1 MTVTSNDNDLR
12 NTQEEAKHDKILQD
26 DGDNTCYS
34 DAISLKSVDSDLSF
48 ATSRLSM
55 KMGNSSDYCEDTL
68 LSLNKTVR
76 IPTPPPGDL
85 CFEQD
90 SELSYDSE
98 RDEWEA
104 EEDHS
109 SCPSNALSEEDDEE
123 YRDNNIRTTNKD
135 YQVDEGH
142 DTNGLI
148 GCHEW
153 ENDCNGLTKLSS
165 SSRQQHQKQRLSS
178 SRLTSTH
185 ISLRHHVYILVIMP
199 MEKIFELVR
208 VRIPSSP
215 MSTVGHL
222 LALIPR
228 QCTDTRLAAQDHI
241 GLCRLYGKGNCDG
254 VREKYDNGGGWD
266 LLAEGG
272 MSMRIHPI
280 SGKSSDISACFED
293 SETLVAI
300 PFGHQVHEVRRIG
313 RHILDDPKV
322 SKLVTKRSVGPRLRS
337 KKHGGSAS
345 PRILPSTV
353 QEEEE
358 EERTD
363 LNLSFVASK
372 HYRRHYSEKKED
384 RPDITAANQSDPSTI
399 ADLAAR
405 RVYAKKIRDG
415 DMKEKMG
422 QLPSLLARQDKS
434 DPSSCSLTSSL
445 SVEEKEK
452 KEGQEKREIDGISTS
467 SATVANFLPSP
478 ANLDIYRGIANKK
491 LRNLTSRLRNQ
502 LHFFKADPRMVAT
515 KASAATVGMFLLA
528 ASMCGSGSI
537 VNMENVMPN
546 MSASI
551 VDQGAQILMGTGEAG
566 LDSASP
572 LGLIGLFKVGFWL
585 ILLSKS
591 QEGLGKIR
599 KIQKR
604 TNKEG
609 KKRRHKRKS
618 LRHQSNKEGGGDSN
632 KENDVSR
639 QKNLNSHSSPSAAK
653 ISSSGFNKTVTFAE
667 DVSAGSKS
675 SSRTKKPQRQRRR
688 KLVSPSD
695 SPLYQSY
702 EAPIRI

>member
-12 NTQEEAKHDKILQD
+12 NTQEEEKHDKFLQV

-34 DAISLKSVDSDLSF
+34 DTISLKSVDSDISF
-48 ATSRLSM
+48 ATSRLSL
-55 KMGNSSDYCEDTL
+55 KMGTSSDYCEDTL

-76 IPTPPPGDL
+76 IPNSPQADL

-104 EEDHS
+104 EENHS
-109 SCPSNALSEEDDEE
+109 CSLSNVLSEEDDEE
-123 YRDNNIRTTNKD
+123 YRDNNIKTTNKD
-135 YQVDEGH
+135 YQVDEGY

-153 ENDCNGLTKLSS
+153 ENDCNGLTNLSS

-199 MEKIFELVR
+199 LDKIFELVR

-215 MSTVGHL
+215 ISTVGHL

-254 VREKYDNGGGWD
+254 VREKYDNEGGRD

-280 SGKSSDISACFED
+280 SGKGSDMSACFED
-293 SETLVAI
+293 SETLVAV

-322 SKLVTKRSVGPRLRS
+322 SKLVTKKSVGSRLRS

-372 HYRRHYSEKKED
+372 NYRRHYNEQKED
-384 RPDITAANQSDPSTI
+384 HPDITAANQSDPSTN

-405 RVYAKKIRDG
+405 RVYAKKIRVS
-415 DMKEKMG
+415 DMKEVTG
-422 QLPSLLARQDKS
+422 QLPSLLAQQNKS
-434 DPSSCSLTSSL
+434 NPSSCSLTS
-445 SVEEKEK
+445 VEEKEK
-452 KEGQEKREIDGISTS
+452 AEGQEKREFDGIITL
-467 SATVANFLPSP
+467 SATLSNFLPSP

-491 LRNLTSRLRNQ
+491 LRKFTSRLRNQ
-502 LHFFKADPRMVAT
+502 LHLFKAEPGMVVT
-515 KASAATVGMFLLA
+515 KVSAATVGMFLLA
-528 ASMCGSGSI
+528 ASMCGSGNIVSI

-551 VDQGAQILMGTGEAG
+551 VDQGAQILMGAGNAG

-585 ILLSKS
+585 ILLSKT
-591 QEGLGKIR
+591 QEGLGNFR
-599 KIQKR
+599 KKQKR
-604 TNKEG
+604 THKEG
-609 KKRRHKRKS
+609 KKRRNKRKS
-618 LRHQSNKEGGGDSN
+618 LRHQSNEEGGGDSN
-632 KENDVSR
+632 KENDVS
-639 QKNLNSHSSPSAAK
+639 QKSVNSHRSSSAAK
-653 ISSSGFNKTVTFAE
+653 LSSSGFNKTVTFAE

-675 SSRTKKPQRQRRR
+675 KSHTKKPQRQRQR

-702 EAPIRI
+702 KAPIRI